1 MEFTKKK
8 MNKLFKLLIFILI
21 VEISL
26 GYLIYI
32 KNSSLKSGH
41 YISSIITAWVKLNRK
56 IENITIPT
64 QEEQTESKEINKEQT
79 ESKEINNLD
88 CNNIFNQSINLSIAG
103 FNSYRKKIS
112 LQTNLDF
119 LNSFDS
125 SKDYLIVILGNSET
139 YGAFIDQQS
148 RLHSVIQNKL
158 RNKIN
163 LYIDNNKKINNG
175 KVFVV
180 NLSIMG
186 GMIGDH
192 LTELL
197 NFSDIYKPDLAIFYT
212 GGNEIKLKEIYSDV
226 IQKESYSTKF
236 NKFYSF
242 KDPFDDLIPAYREF
256 ELCLNKIDFINKENF
271 NQNNLISNVD
281 DYIKKIFFKINDTL
295 LAKSINFLFYIQP
308 FDKLEHK
315 IKQRNINQNKIENIF
330 IKNKNFINLNLRNEN
345 LKLDYVDA
353 FHTRN
358 VDQISEIILEDIWK
372 DYKNDIQKKIT
383 N

>member
-64 QEEQTESKEINKEQT
+64 QEEQTESKEIN
-79 ESKEINNLD
+79 NLD
-88 CNNIFNQSINLSIAG
+88 CNNIFNQSINFDIAG

-139 YGAFIDQQS
+139 YGVFIDQQS

-180 NLSIMG
+180 NLSIIG

-212 GGNEIKLKEIYSDV
+212 GGNEIRLKEIYSDV

-242 KDPFDDLIPAYREF
+242 KDHREF
-256 ELCLNKIDFINKENF
+256 ELCLNKIDFVNKENF
-271 NQNNLISNVD
+271 YKNNLLSNVD

-295 LAKSINFLFYIQP
+295 LTKSINFLFYIQP
-308 FDKLEHK
+308 FKKLEHA
-315 IKQRNINQNKIENIF
+315 IKERNINQNKIENIF

-353 FHTRN
+353 LHTRN